1 MKFKMFSVIVGSP
14 ACIAN
19 CPFCVSGETPN
30 NDNMKSC
37 EINWR
42 NLKIAAN
49 LANRS
54 NVDTVML
61 TSRGEPLLFPKQCI
75 VLKIGRIN
83 YNNNISSKP

>member
-42 NLKIAAN
+42 N
-49 LANRS
+49 S
-54 NVDTVML
+54 Y
-61 TSRGEPLLFPKQCI
+61 KQ
-75 VLKIGRIN
+75 RRTTF
-83 YNNNISSKP
+83 IS